1 MCLYVFVCICSHK
14 HVFVCL
20 GLMRSFLKKK
30 NNFTNIKNPKFI
42 FSVLDTGSF
51 SLCVLP
57 AKAGMSLIVLSTGIL
72 LETGVRRTYEAD
84 WKGIN
89 SGL

>member
-1 MCLYVFVCICSHK
+1 VFGPHEIIPE
-14 HVFVCL
+14 
-20 GLMRSFLKKK
+20 KK